1 MLIAL
6 YLFIVNVILPQLG
19 TMAYSLLEP
28 VMIIVMILAGIVMLF
43 GVVGMKISSNLGSTV
58 VNGIFKAIGY
68 ICKTIIQA
76 IGWIIRSIARF
87 IPRLFTGSRKMFT
100 DIGLNA
106 VLSNILATVV
116 TAIVLIIII

>member
-58 VNGIFKAIGY
+58 VNGIFKAISY

-87 IPRLFTGSRKMFT
+87 IPRLFTESRKMFT
-100 DIGLNA
+100 DMGLNS